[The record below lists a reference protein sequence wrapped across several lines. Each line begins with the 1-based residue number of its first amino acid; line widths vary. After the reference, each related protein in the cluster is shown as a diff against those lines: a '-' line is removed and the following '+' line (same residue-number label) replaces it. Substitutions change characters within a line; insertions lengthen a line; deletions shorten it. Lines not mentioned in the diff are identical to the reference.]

1 MTNKEDQI
9 FSDRQRETLKK
20 SLDKIG
26 DEMGVNSYDIQKQ
39 NQILSGRLDQLTY
52 LYKNK
57 AKAQQVSILG
67 GIFGGGNTL
76 VAPGIALALTFTM
89 GIIASQFYNSN
100 FSNQESNQSADVL
113 RSGSAGTDKPLVQQ
127 VIAQN
132 PVAERSKY
140 LEIALNAG
148 LKVQFTQLDGVAT
161 MHVYGLESGNPK
173 QLEFKAITGLLPNQA
188 GSVIFTFI
196 K

>member
-9 FSDRQRETLKK
+9 FSDHQHETLKK
-20 SLDKIG
+20 SLDKID
-26 DEMGVNSYDIQKQ
+26 DEMGINSYDVQKQ
-39 NQILSGRLDQLTY
+39 NQILSGRLDQLSY

-57 AKAQQVSILG
+57 SKSQQVSILS

-76 VAPGIALALTFTM
+76 VAPGIALALTFAM
-89 GIIASQFYNSN
+89 GIVASQFYNSN
-100 FSNQESNQSADVL
+100 YGNQESSQPVDVL
-113 RSGSAGTDKPLVQQ
+113 RSGSTGAEKPLVQQ

-148 LKVQFTQLDGVAT
+148 LKVQFTQIDGVAT
-161 MHVYGLESGNPK
+161 MHVYGLQSGNPK

-188 GSVIFTFI
+188 GSVIFTFA

>member
-9 FSDRQRETLKK
+9 FSDQQHETLKK
-20 SLDKIG
+20 SLDKISN
-26 DEMGVNSYDIQKQ
+26 EMGVNSYDVQKQ
-39 NQILSGRLDQLTY
+39 NQILSGRLDQLSY

-57 AKAQQVSILG
+57 ARAQQINILG

-76 VAPGIALALTFTM
+76 VAPGIALALTFTL
-89 GIIASQFYNSN
+89 GIVASQFYNSYYGD
-100 FSNQESNQSADVL
+100 QESSQPVDVL
-113 RSGSAGTDKPLVQQ
+113 RSGSAGADKPLVQQ
-127 VIAQN
+127 VIVQN

-148 LKVQFTQLDGVAT
+148 LKVQFTQIDGVAT

-173 QLEFKAITGLLPNQA
+173 QLEFKAISGLLPNQA
-188 GSVIFTFI
+188 GSVIFTFT

>member
-9 FSDRQRETLKK
+9 FSDYQHETLKK
-20 SLDKIG
+20 SLDTIS
-26 DEMGVNSYDIQKQ
+26 DEMGVNSYDVQKQ
-39 NQILSGRLDQLTY
+39 NQILSGRLDQTSY

-57 AKAQQVSILG
+57 AKSQQVSILG

-89 GIIASQFYNSN
+89 GIVASQFYNSHYG
-100 FSNQESNQSADVL
+100 NQESSQAVDVL
-113 RSGSAGTDKPLVQQ
+113 RSGSNGTDKPLVQQ
-127 VIAQN
+127 VITQN
-132 PVAERSKY
+132 PAAERSRY

-148 LKVQFTQLDGVAT
+148 LKAQFTQIDGVAT
-161 MHVYGLESGNPK
+161 MHVYGLESGNSK

-188 GSVIFTFI
+188 GSVIFTFT

>member
-9 FSDRQRETLKK
+9 FSDHQHETLKK
-20 SLDKIG
+20 SLDKIS
-26 DEMGVNSYDIQKQ
+26 DEMGVNSYDVQKH
-39 NQILSGRLDQLTY
+39 NQILSGRLDQLSY

-67 GIFGGGNTL
+67 GILGGGNTL

-89 GIIASQFYNSN
+89 GIVASQFYSSH
-100 FSNQESNQSADVL
+100 FGNQESSQSVDVL
-113 RSGSAGTDKPLVQQ
+113 RSGSNGADKPLVQQ

-148 LKVQFTQLDGVAT
+148 LKVQFTQIDGVAS
-161 MHVYGLESGNPK
+161 MYVYGLESGNPK

-188 GSVIFTFI
+188 GSVTFTFA